1 MSTSRRNQIK
11 ALQKRAEFL
20 EKQVDSLNE
29 VVFCLL
35 CEIDSV
41 VLNLKAFNTLDHITF
56 KIFDWQRSLR
66 LRNNRVKSNNGI
78 SSEDTDD

>member
-11 ALQKRAEFL
+11 ALQKRCEFL
-20 EKQVDSLNE
+20 EKQVDGLNE

-35 CEIDSV
+35 CDIDRV
-41 VLNLKAFNTLDHITF
+41 VLDLKAFNTLDHITHQ
-56 KIFDWQRSLR
+56 IFDWQRSLR

-78 SSEDTDD
+78 NSEDTDD